1 VFKLTLAA
9 LGTVLLARALGL
21 GLGPALLAGIAFGFG
36 SYLVDW
42 LMHPHANAYVALPWL
57 FLFTDRLCRTG
68 AATDAAALGA
78 TLGVAYL
85 GGQPE
90 SALIVSLATAG
101 WLVARLA
108 AARPHR
114 AELART
120 MVLAGGAVVL
130 GLAIAAVMLLPFI
143 EALRESS
150 NPSRSG
156 PPMPAKAALSIFFP
170 EYWPTT
176 SGPSNFTERTLNVGV
191 LPTMLAAAASW
202 PAAPA
207 GRSGTSPRSRWL
219 PWPSPSTP
227 ARCPTSR
234 TISPASTRST
244 SPASSCWPRS
254 GSPCSRRS
262 GASDSSPERR
272 RERRRMLVAAAVVG
286 VVPAL
291 FGIGVYPAR
300 LADLSLAIKRMLT
313 LHAPPSADVVALASV
328 LRWLVLAVAS
338 LAVLAGLM
346 RWSRR
351 QGVVVAVALGL
362 VALDLL
368 VLGWG
373 YNPAIDKAQA
383 DPPAPPAVE
392 VMRRL
397 TDGGGRVVG
406 IDALEPNTAS
416 RWGLADARGHEQP
429 SIERPAALWYALGGG
444 ASPATEA
451 VAPEDPRTPE
461 LLDVFG
467 VRAVLLPLSALRG
480 SELVGA
486 PSLRGSPI
494 AYAGPGGVVAER
506 PSALPPAF
514 VAYRWRTSS
523 SLGES
528 LLRVASQTA
537 RQARDAPV
545 IETADASPPGSPLAA
560 TPARIVSRH
569 ETSVTLDVRARAPG
583 QLVLLDTF
591 YPGWH
596 ADVDGRSVPIRPAD
610 GAFRAVAVDAGRHHV
625 RFYYRPASVL
635 AGGVISIVGA
645 VALAA
650 FLLIA
655 GARRRRAESVGPR

>member
-1 VFKLTLAA
+1 
-9 LGTVLLARALGL
+9 
-21 GLGPALLAGIAFGFG
+21 
-36 SYLVDW
+36 
-42 LMHPHANAYVALPWL
+42 MHPHANAYVALPWL

-114 AELART
+114 PELART

-156 PPMPAKAALSIFFP
+156 PPMPTKAALSIFFP

-176 SGPSNFTERTLNVGV
+176 SGPSNFTERTLYVGV
-191 LPTMLAAAASW
+191 LPTMLAAAGLVARRPRGPQWYFAGVALVAVAVAFDTGPVSDFAHDLPGLDQINVDRVLVLASFGIAML
-202 PAAPA
+202 AAFGCERLLA
-207 GRSGTSPRSRWL
+207 GT
-219 PWPSPSTP
+219 
-227 ARCPTSR
+227 A
-234 TISPASTRST
+234 A
-244 SPASSCWPRS
+244 
-254 GSPCSRRS
+254 
-262 GASDSSPERR
+262 
-272 RERRRMLVAAAVVG
+272 ERRRMLVAAAVVG
-286 VVPAL
+286 VMPAL
-291 FGIGVYPAR
+291 FGIGVHPAR

-328 LRWLVLAVAS
+328 LRWLVLALAS

-351 QGVVVAVALGL
+351 HGVIAVALGL

-467 VRAVLLPLSALRG
+467 VRAVLLPPSALRG

-514 VAYRWRTSS
+514 VAYRWRKSS
-523 SLGES
+523 SLDES
-528 LLRVASQTA
+528 LLRVASRTA

-545 IETADASPPGSPLAA
+545 IETADAPPRGPPLAA
-560 TPARIVSRH
+560 TPLASSPA
-569 ETSVTLDVRARAPG
+569 T
-583 QLVLLDTF
+583 
-591 YPGWH
+591 
-596 ADVDGRSVPIRPAD
+596 RP
-610 GAFRAVAVDAGRHHV
+610 R
-625 RFYYRPASVL
+625 
-635 AGGVISIVGA
+635 
-645 VALAA
+645 
-650 FLLIA
+650 
-655 GARRRRAESVGPR
+655 

>member
-1 VFKLTLAA
+1 MAPRRAAQHLGTAACRVAPAVIPFVLAVILLAPATLGGKVLSASDIPLFSAPFPAPPPNTAPKNPLQFDAANVFEPDGLAVRAALRNGRLPVWQPALTAGRPLLAEQQSAPLYPLTWIGVVFPYWESLAWIAVFKLTLAA

-234 TISPASTRST
+234 TICPASTRST

-272 RERRRMLVAAAVVG
+272 RSAGACSSRLRSWAWCRR
-286 VVPAL
+286 
-291 FGIGVYPAR
+291 
-300 LADLSLAIKRMLT
+300 S
-313 LHAPPSADVVALASV
+313 SA
-328 LRWLVLAVAS
+328 
-338 LAVLAGLM
+338 
-346 RWSRR
+346 
-351 QGVVVAVALGL
+351 
-362 VALDLL
+362 
-368 VLGWG
+368 
-373 YNPAIDKAQA
+373 
-383 DPPAPPAVE
+383 
-392 VMRRL
+392 
-397 TDGGGRVVG
+397 
-406 IDALEPNTAS
+406 
-416 RWGLADARGHEQP
+416 
-429 SIERPAALWYALGGG
+429 
-444 ASPATEA
+444 
-451 VAPEDPRTPE
+451 
-461 LLDVFG
+461 
-467 VRAVLLPLSALRG
+467 SACI
-480 SELVGA
+480 
-486 PSLRGSPI
+486 PRGSPTS
-494 AYAGPGGVVAER
+494 R
-506 PSALPPAF
+506 SPS
-514 VAYRWRTSS
+514 S
-523 SLGES
+523 GC
-528 LLRVASQTA
+528 
-537 RQARDAPV
+537 
-545 IETADASPPGSPLAA
+545 
-560 TPARIVSRH
+560 
-569 ETSVTLDVRARAPG
+569 
-583 QLVLLDTF
+583 
-591 YPGWH
+591 
-596 ADVDGRSVPIRPAD
+596 
-610 GAFRAVAVDAGRHHV
+610 
-625 RFYYRPASVL
+625 
-635 AGGVISIVGA
+635 
-645 VALAA
+645 
-650 FLLIA
+650 
-655 GARRRRAESVGPR
+655 